1 MKNRKIIIGSRGSKL
16 ALIYAEKAREKI
28 LKYSKDFGIEEVIIK
43 EIVTKGDQVQDKRL
57 SEVGG
62 KGLFSK
68 TIEVELL
75 EKKIDIAVHAL
86 KDMPSEATKGL
97 LTDCFLE
104 RNDPR
109 EILISKDNKDLKD
122 LASNSIIGTSSFRRE
137 FQIKKIRDDLN
148 CKLIRGN
155 VDTRIRKLNEN
166 LYDAV
171 ILSYAGINS
180 LGLNQNISQIF
191 STSEIIP
198 CAGQGVIALQCRND
212 DEDLIELLKS
222 VNHQSTQNSI
232 KTERDVLKVLEG
244 DCETAVGVFARIN
257 DNKIDIAIHALKDMP
272 SEETEGLL
280 TNCFL
285 ERNDPREIL
294 ISRDKKY
301 LKDLA
306 PNSIIGTSSYRRE
319 FQIKKI
325 RKDLECKLIRG
336 NVDTRIKKLNENLYD
351 AIILSYAGI
360 NSLGL
365 DQDISQTF
373 STTELIP
380 SAGQGVIALQC
391 RSNDEELIELLKKIN
406 HQTTHNS
413 IKAERNVLKVLE
425 GDCETAVGVFAS
437 IDGDKINLEAELFS
451 LDGSKRFYLKLSE
464 NIDKANEL
472 GIEMGKTLK
481 KISNN
486 SYKK

>member
-28 LKYSKDFGIEEVIIK
+28 IKHSKDFGIEEVIIK
-43 EIVTKGDQVQDKRL
+43 EIITKGDQVQDKRL

-86 KDMPSEATKGL
+86 KDMPSEETKGL

-109 EILISKDNKDLKD
+109 EILISKDNKHLKD
-122 LASNSIIGTSSFRRE
+122 LALNSIIGTSSFRRE

-166 LYDAV
+166 LYDAI
-171 ILSYAGINS
+171 ILSYAGIDS
-180 LGLNQNISQIF
+180 LGLNQNISQTF

-198 CAGQGVIALQCRND
+198 CAGQGVIALQCRD
-212 DEDLIELLKS
+212 
-222 VNHQSTQNSI
+222 
-232 KTERDVLKVLEG
+232 
-244 DCETAVGVFARIN
+244 
-257 DNKIDIAIHALKDMP
+257 
-272 SEETEGLL
+272 
-280 TNCFL
+280 
-285 ERNDPREIL
+285 
-294 ISRDKKY
+294 
-301 LKDLA
+301 
-306 PNSIIGTSSYRRE
+306 
-319 FQIKKI
+319 
-325 RKDLECKLIRG
+325 
-336 NVDTRIKKLNENLYD
+336 
-351 AIILSYAGI
+351 
-360 NSLGL
+360 
-365 DQDISQTF
+365 
-373 STTELIP
+373 
-380 SAGQGVIALQC
+380 
-391 RSNDEELIELLKKIN
+391 NDEGLIELLKKVD
-406 HQTTHNS
+406 HQSTHSS

-425 GDCETAVGVFAS
+425 GDCETAIGAFAN
-437 IDGDKINLEAELFS
+437 IEGNKINLEVELFS
-451 LDGSKRFYLKLSE
+451 LDGSKRFYLKSSE
-464 NIDKANEL
+464 SIDKAEEL

-481 KISNN
+481 KMSNN

>member
-1 MKNRKIIIGSRGSKL
+1 MKNKKIIIGSRGSKL
-16 ALIYAEKAREKI
+16 ALIYAEKAKEKI
-28 LKYSKDFGIEEVIIK
+28 LTYAKDFGIEEVTIK
-43 EIVTKGDQVQDKRL
+43 NIVTKGDQVQDKRL

-75 EKKIDIAVHAL
+75 
-86 KDMPSEATKGL
+86 
-97 LTDCFLE
+97 
-104 RNDPR
+104 
-109 EILISKDNKDLKD
+109 
-122 LASNSIIGTSSFRRE
+122 
-137 FQIKKIRDDLN
+137 
-148 CKLIRGN
+148 
-155 VDTRIRKLNEN
+155 
-166 LYDAV
+166 
-171 ILSYAGINS
+171 
-180 LGLNQNISQIF
+180 
-191 STSEIIP
+191 
-198 CAGQGVIALQCRND
+198 
-212 DEDLIELLKS
+212 
-222 VNHQSTQNSI
+222 
-232 KTERDVLKVLEG
+232 
-244 DCETAVGVFARIN
+244 
-257 DNKIDIAIHALKDMP
+257 DNKIDIAVHALKDMP

-294 ISRDKKY
+294 ISRDNKN

-306 PNSIIGTSSYRRE
+306 PNAIVGTSSFRRE
-319 FQIKKI
+319 FQIKQI

-336 NVDTRIKKLNENLYD
+336 NVDTRIKKLNDNLYD

-365 DQDISQTF
+365 NKNISQTF
-373 STTELIP
+373 STTEIIP
-380 SAGQGVIALQC
+380 CAGQGVIALQC
-391 RSNDEELIELLKKIN
+391 RNNNEDLIELLKQVD
-406 HQTTHNS
+406 HQLTHSS

-451 LDGSKRFYLKLSE
+451 LDGSKRFHLKASE
-464 NIDKANEL
+464 NLDKADEL
-472 GIEMGKTLK
+472 GIEIGKTLK